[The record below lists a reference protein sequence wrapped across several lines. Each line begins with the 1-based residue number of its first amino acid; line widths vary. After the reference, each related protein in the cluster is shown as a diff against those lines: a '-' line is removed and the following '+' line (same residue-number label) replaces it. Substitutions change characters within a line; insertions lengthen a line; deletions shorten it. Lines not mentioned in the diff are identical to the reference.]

1 MDILVTSS
9 VAHGQVPTHHT
20 WAPVRNA
27 ESQAPQALLDQKQH
41 FSETLGKCVH
51 VQL

>member
-1 MDILVTSS
+1 MDIPVTLI
-9 VAHGQVPTHHT
+9 VARGQVLRHHT

-27 ESQAPQALLDQKQH
+27 ESQAPQDLLDQKQH
-41 FSETLGKCVH
+41 FSKMLGKCVH